1 MTTVITHTRFVHV
14 YKQHWQHHIDAWQQ
28 TQISQAQYCR
38 SHQLDQSQFSYWKRK
53 VLGASNTSTVSSQF
67 TIAQVETST
76 LSVTLPNGVLIDGV
90 DEMNTHVALKLLER
104 LN

>member
-1 MTTVITHTRFVHV
+1 MSTLQ
-14 YKQHWQHHIDAWQQ
+14 QHWQHHIDAWQQ
-28 TQISQAQYCR
+28 TQLSQAQYCR

-67 TIAQVETST
+67 TIAQVETLHTTST
-76 LSVTLPNGVLIDGV
+76 LSVTLPNGILIDGV
-90 DEMNTHVALKLLER
+90 DEMNAHVALKLAER

>member
-1 MTTVITHTRFVHV
+1 MSTLQ
-14 YKQHWQHHIDAWQQ
+14 QHWQHHIDAWQQ
-28 TQISQAQYCR
+28 TQLSQAQYCR

-53 VLGASNTSTVSSQF
+53 VLGASNTSTVSSLF
-67 TIAQVETST
+67 TIAQVETQHTTST

-90 DEMNTHVALKLLER
+90 DEMNAHVALKLLER

>member
-1 MTTVITHTRFVHV
+1 MSTLQ
-14 YKQHWQHHIDAWQQ
+14 QHWQHHIDAWQQ
-28 TQISQAQYCR
+28 TQLSQAQYCR

-67 TIAQVETST
+67 TIAQVETQHTTST
-76 LSVTLPNGVLIDGV
+76 LSVTLANGIFIDGV
-90 DEMNTHVALKLLER
+90 DEMNAHVALKLLER

>member
-1 MTTVITHTRFVHV
+1 MSTLQ
-14 YKQHWQHHIDAWQQ
+14 QHWQHHIDAWQQ
-28 TQISQAQYCR
+28 TQSSQAQYCR

-67 TIAQVETST
+67 IIAQVETQHTTSI
-76 LSVTLPNGVLIDGV
+76 LSVTLPNGILIDGV
-90 DEMNTHVALKLLER
+90 DEMNAHVALKLLER

>member
-1 MTTVITHTRFVHV
+1 MSTHQ
-14 YKQHWQHHIDAWQQ
+14 QHWQHHIDAWQQ
-28 TQISQAQYCR
+28 TQLSQAQYCR

-53 VLGASNTSTVSSQF
+53 VLGASHTSTVSSQF
-67 TIAQVETST
+67 TIAQVETQHTTST

-90 DEMNTHVALKLLER
+90 DEMNAHVALKLLER